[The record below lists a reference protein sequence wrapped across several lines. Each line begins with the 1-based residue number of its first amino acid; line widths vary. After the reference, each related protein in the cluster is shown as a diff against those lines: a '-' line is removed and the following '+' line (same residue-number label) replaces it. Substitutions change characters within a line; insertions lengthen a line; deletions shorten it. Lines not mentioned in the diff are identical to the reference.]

1 MTAVHGVLLMAV
13 DGRAQEPKATFCP
26 IARGGGRKRRSFSG
40 GCIIMST
47 MEEIEL
53 EKRRKALDKDVRS
66 LVDKYLSKMEW
77 EIPDVDEPK
86 ARQLILDEIR
96 QVVGRIENRS

>member
-1 MTAVHGVLLMAV
+1 
-13 DGRAQEPKATFCP
+13 
-26 IARGGGRKRRSFSG
+26 
-40 GCIIMST
+40 MST

-53 EKRRKALDKDVRS
+53 EKRRKALDKDVKA

-86 ARQLILDEIR
+86 AQQLILDEIK
-96 QVVGRIENRS
+96 QVISRIESQS